1 MLLVEPKR
9 YMASDIQIEKSNEQ
23 HQALLALGPGVLL
36 GLLAVTAISAFVFFN
51 GLGNLPLFNP
61 DEALYAEP
69 AREMIVTG
77 EYITTLLNYV
87 VRFTKPPL
95 CIWAMAG
102 CYQVFGV
109 NEFAAR
115 FFGAACAVVLVAV
128 TYLTMA
134 RYISLRAAIFGSLT
148 LASAPLFVF
157 TAREAIT
164 DMPLS
169 LFGAGTQLAFFHA
182 SQSKFKSRGALY
194 LGYVLIG
201 LAVMTKGPVGLV
213 LPVAILLAWH
223 TVKGDLWSAF
233 KSYQPLIGALIVA
246 VIALPWFVTEIYITK
261 GAYFQEFIIRENFQR
276 FTAVVDAHKQPVYY
290 HLLAMLGGFFPW
302 TVYLPQAIVAALAGY
317 FSALR
322 GAKNTNAGADSSNAS
337 SSDYSSVP
345 SNASSSDSS
354 SVPSNALAAASS
366 DISGPGMALL
376 PVSLRGLLT
385 RSRNYIEALDVSG
398 RLALYCILWATI
410 TLVFFSASVSKLLPY
425 TLPAFPALAIIVGC
439 EFERCLSR
447 HSAFKRL
454 AMPLLV
460 VMLVYAAASL
470 VAPIVAARLRDAPE
484 GLIALISAYGSAQAV
499 VVLLSILA
507 FKLGRKIAGLIIM
520 TVGTAFLLVVH
531 TGHILPVLS
540 NKWEGPLPKFARFA
554 GQSSDPLIV
563 FDMRKPGVP
572 FYALKQVENIGNF
585 DLLTIRLKQV
595 PQAYILVKVKNM
607 PLFKDMAGIK
617 TVDSEGDFALLRYG
631 AGK

>member
-1 MLLVEPKR
+1 MSVPQRLSGEMALYALSCQAQAVTIMLQVEAKR
-9 YMASDIQIEKSNEQ
+9 YMASDIQVEKANEPNQ
-23 HQALLALGPGVLL
+23 DQSACSPGVLL
-36 GLLAVTAISAFVFFN
+36 GLLAVTAIAAFVYFN

-102 CYQVFGV
+102 CYQIFGV

-115 FFGAACAVVLVAV
+115 FFGAACAVVLVAI
-128 TYLTMA
+128 TYLSMA

-182 SQSKFKSRGALY
+182 SQSKFKRRGALY

-223 TVKGDLWSAF
+223 TLKGDLWSAF

-246 VIALPWFVTEIYITK
+246 AIALPWFVTEIYITK

-276 FTAVVDAHKQPVYY
+276 FTTVVDAHKQPVYY

-302 TVYLPQAIVAALAGY
+302 TVYLPQAMVATLAGY
-317 FSALR
+317 FIALR
-322 GAKNTNAGADSSNAS
+322 GAKSTGAIAATS
-337 SSDYSSVP
+337 SSSE
-345 SNASSSDSS
+345 
-354 SVPSNALAAASS
+354 
-366 DISGPGMALL
+366 ISGPGIALL
-376 PVSLRGLLT
+376 PAIVRGLLT
-385 RSRNYIEALDVSG
+385 RSRDYIESLDVSG
-398 RLALYCILWATI
+398 RLALYCILWSTI

-425 TLPAFPALAIIVGC
+425 TLPAFPALAILVGC
-439 EFERCLSR
+439 EFERCLNR
-447 HSAFKRL
+447 QSAFKRL
-454 AMPLLV
+454 ALPLLV

-507 FKLGRKIAGLIIM
+507 FKLRQQLAGLTVM

-540 NKWEGPLPKFARFA
+540 QKWEGPLPKFANFA
-554 GQSSDPLIV
+554 GQSADPLIV

-572 FYALKQVENIGNF
+572 FYARKQVENITNF
-585 DLLTIRLKQV
+585 DLLTLRLKQV

-617 TVDSEGDFALLRYG
+617 TVDSEGDFALLRYS

>member
-302 TVYLPQAIVAALAGY
+302 TVYLPQAMVAALAGY

-322 GAKNTNAGADSSNAS
+322 GAKNSNAGADSSNAS
-337 SSDYSSVP
+337 

-376 PVSLRGLLT
+376 PPSLRVLLT
-385 RSRNYIEALDVSG
+385 RSRNYIEALDVGG
-398 RLALYCILWATI
+398 RLALYSILWATI

-425 TLPAFPALAIIVGC
+425 TLPAFPALAILVGC

-447 HSAFKRL
+447 QSAFKRL
-454 AMPLLV
+454 GLPLLV

-499 VVLLSILA
+499 VVLLSMLT
-507 FKLGRKIAGLIIM
+507 FKLGRKIAGLTIM

-531 TGHILPVLS
+531 SGHILPVLS
-540 NKWEGPLPKFARFA
+540 NKWEGPLPKFAHFA

-572 FYALKQVENIGNF
+572 FYARKQVENITNF

-631 AGK
+631 AQK

>member
-1 MLLVEPKR
+1 MLQVQPMR
-9 YMASDIQIEKSNEQ
+9 YMAPDIQVEEVSKTPRARLVLSP
-23 HQALLALGPGVLL
+23 HALL
-36 GLLAVTAISAFVFFN
+36 GLLSVTAISALVYFN

-102 CYQVFGV
+102 CYQIFGV

-115 FFGAACAVVLVAV
+115 FFGAACAVVLVAI
-128 TYLTMA
+128 TYLSMV

-169 LFGAGTQLAFFHA
+169 LFGAGAQLAFFHA
-182 SQSKFKSRGALY
+182 SQSNFKRRGALY

-223 TVKGDLWSAF
+223 TIKGDLWSAF

-302 TVYLPQAIVAALAGY
+302 TVYLPQAMVASLAGY

-322 GAKNTNAGADSSNAS
+322 GARNGSATSDFAGTS
-337 SSDYSSVP
+337 
-345 SNASSSDSS
+345 
-354 SVPSNALAAASS
+354 AASR

-376 PVSLRGLLT
+376 PASARGLLT
-385 RSRNYIEALDVSG
+385 RSRNYIEALDVSA

-425 TLPAFPALAIIVGC
+425 TLPAFPALAILVGC

-447 HSAFKRL
+447 QSAFKRL
-454 AMPLLV
+454 GLPLLI

-507 FKLGRKIAGLIIM
+507 FKLGRKIAGLIVM

-531 TGHILPVLS
+531 SGHILPVLS
-540 NKWEGPLPKFARFA
+540 NKWEGPLPKFAHYA

-572 FYALKQVENIGNF
+572 FYARKQVENITNF

>member
-1 MLLVEPKR
+1 MSVPQRLSGETALYAFSCQVQPVTIMLLVEAKR
-9 YMASDIQIEKSNEQ
+9 YMASDIQVEKANEPNQ
-23 HQALLALGPGVLL
+23 DQSARSPGVLL
-36 GLLAVTAISAFVFFN
+36 GLLAVTAIAAFVYFN

-102 CYQVFGV
+102 CYQIFGV

-115 FFGAACAVVLVAV
+115 FFGAACAVVLVAI
-128 TYLTMA
+128 TYLSMS

-182 SQSKFKSRGALY
+182 SQSKFKRRGALY

-223 TVKGDLWSAF
+223 TLKGDLWSAF
-233 KSYQPLIGALIVA
+233 KSYQPLTGALIVA
-246 VIALPWFVTEIYITK
+246 AIALPWFVTEIYITK

-276 FTAVVDAHKQPVYY
+276 FTTVVDAHKQPVYY

-302 TVYLPQAIVAALAGY
+302 TVYLPQAMVATLAGY
-317 FSALR
+317 IIALR
-322 GAKNTNAGADSSNAS
+322 GSRSTGAIAATS
-337 SSDYSSVP
+337 SSSE
-345 SNASSSDSS
+345 
-354 SVPSNALAAASS
+354 
-366 DISGPGMALL
+366 ISGPGIALL
-376 PVSLRGLLT
+376 PANVRGLLT
-385 RSRNYIEALDVSG
+385 RSRDYIEALDVSG

-425 TLPAFPALAIIVGC
+425 TLPAFPALAILVGC
-439 EFERCLSR
+439 EFERCLNR
-447 HSAFKRL
+447 QSAFKHL
-454 AMPLLV
+454 ALPLLV

-499 VVLLSILA
+499 VVLLSILS
-507 FKLGRKIAGLIIM
+507 FKLRQQLAGLTIM

-540 NKWEGPLPKFARFA
+540 QKWEGPLPKFANFA
-554 GQSSDPLIV
+554 GQSADPLIV

-572 FYALKQVENIGNF
+572 FYARKQVENITNF
-585 DLLTIRLKQV
+585 DLLTVRLKQV
-595 PQAYILVKVKNM
+595 PQAYILIKVKNM
-607 PLFKDMAGIK
+607 PLFKDIAGIK
-617 TVDSEGDFALLRYG
+617 TVDSEGDFALLRFS

>member
-1 MLLVEPKR
+1 MAADIPVEITLSKN
-9 YMASDIQIEKSNEQ
+9 QTQ
-23 HQALLALGPGVLL
+23 PGLSPRVLL
-36 GLLAVTAISAFVFFN
+36 GLLAVAGLAAFVFFN

-102 CYQVFGV
+102 CYQIFGV

-115 FFGAACAVVLVAV
+115 FFGASCGVVLVAI
-128 TYLTMA
+128 TYLTMV
-134 RYISLRAAIFGSLT
+134 RYVSLRAAVFGSLT

-182 SQSKFKSRGALY
+182 SQSNFKRRGALY
-194 LGYVLIG
+194 LGYILIG

-223 TVKGDLWSAF
+223 SVKGDLWSAF
-233 KSYQPLIGALIVA
+233 KSYQPLVGALIVA
-246 VIALPWFVTEIYITK
+246 IIALPWFVTEIYITK

-276 FTAVVDAHKQPVYY
+276 FTTVVDAHKQPVYY

-302 TVYLPQAIVAALAGY
+302 TTYLPQAMVVALAGY
-317 FSALR
+317 LGALR
-322 GAKNTNAGADSSNAS
+322 SGKAS
-337 SSDYSSVP
+337 S
-345 SNASSSDSS
+345 AGEI
-354 SVPSNALAAASS
+354 A
-366 DISGPGMALL
+366 GPGIAFL
-376 PVSLRGLLT
+376 PAFLRSILT
-385 RSRNYIEALDVSG
+385 RSRDYIEALDGSG
-398 RLALYCILWATI
+398 RLALYSILWATI

-425 TLPAFPALAIIVGC
+425 TLPAFPALAILVGC
-439 EFERCLSR
+439 EFERCFNR
-447 HSAFKRL
+447 QAAFKRL
-454 AMPLLV
+454 ALPLV
-460 VMLVYAAASL
+460 AVMLVYATASL

-484 GLIALISAYGSAQAV
+484 GLISMISAYGAAQAV

-507 FKLGRKIAGLIIM
+507 FKLSRKLIGLSIM
-520 TVGTAFLLVVH
+520 TVGTALLLVVH
-531 TGHILPVLS
+531 TGHILPLLS
-540 NKWEGPLPKFARFA
+540 TKWEGPIPRFSHFA
-554 GQSSDPLIV
+554 GQSKDPYIV

-572 FYALKQVENIGNF
+572 FYALKQVENITNF
-585 DLLTIRLKQV
+585 DLLTLRLNQV
-595 PQAYILVKVKNM
+595 PSAYILVKVKNM
-607 PLFKDMAGIK
+607 PLFKDIAGIK
-617 TVDSEGDFALLRYG
+617 IVDKEGDFALLRYG
-631 AGK
+631 ASCRD

>member
-1 MLLVEPKR
+1 MSVPQRLSGEMRLYAFSCQAQAVTIMLQVESKR
-9 YMASDIQIEKSNEQ
+9 YMAPDIQIEEANKQQSDPPV
-23 HQALLALGPGVLL
+23 LSTSVLL
-36 GLLAVTAISAFVFFN
+36 GLVAVTAISAFVYFN
-51 GLGNLPLFNP
+51 GLGSLPLFNP

-69 AREMIVTG
+69 AREMLVTG

-102 CYQVFGV
+102 CYQIFGV

-115 FFGAACAVVLVAV
+115 FFGAACAVVLVAI

-182 SQSKFKSRGALY
+182 SQSSFKRRGALY

-233 KSYQPLIGALIVA
+233 KSYQPLIGALIVSA
-246 VIALPWFVTEIYITK
+246 IALPWFVTEIYITK
-261 GAYFQEFIIRENFQR
+261 GAYFQEFIVRENFQR
-276 FTAVVDAHKQPVYY
+276 FTTVVDAHKQPVYY

-302 TVYLPQAIVAALAGY
+302 TAYLPQAMVASLAGY
-317 FSALR
+317 IAALR
-322 GAKNTNAGADSSNAS
+322 GQSVAPDDSKIAF
-337 SSDYSSVP
+337 
-345 SNASSSDSS
+345 
-354 SVPSNALAAASS
+354 
-366 DISGPGMALL
+366 L
-376 PVSLRGLLT
+376 PAPLRSLLT
-385 RSRNYIEALDVSG
+385 RSRNYIESLDVSG
-398 RLALYCILWATI
+398 RLALYCIFWATI

-425 TLPAFPALAIIVGC
+425 TLPAFPALAILVGC

-447 HSAFKRL
+447 QAAFKRL
-454 AMPLLV
+454 AFPLLV

-484 GLIALISAYGSAQAV
+484 GLTALISAYGAVQAV
-499 VVLLSILA
+499 VVLISILA
-507 FKLGRKIAGLIIM
+507 FKLNRKIAGLTVM
-520 TVGTAFLLVVH
+520 TVGTASMLVVH
-531 TGHILPVLS
+531 SGHILPVLS
-540 NKWEGPLPKFARFA
+540 QKWEGPLPKFAHFA

-572 FYALKQVENIGNF
+572 FYARKQVENINNY

-595 PQAYILVKVKNM
+595 PRAYILVKVKNM

-631 AGK
+631 ALK